1 MARVQTRRGVS
12 INGSVYARLR
22 TYSNDRGV
30 SMSAVVEAAI
40 LPHIEKWEREQG
52 KKP

>member
-1 MARVQTRRGVS
+1 MVRVHREAPHDNHERNGTMARVQTR
-12 INGSVYARLR
+12 
-22 TYSNDRGV
+22 RGV